1 MFLID
6 PVHGSSQHQII
17 FIAYFLTSLKFC
29 LQNVCFSKR
38 GELKALRAGLKRLQW
53 ENLQPMK
60 KKKKKKHLGPVQ
72 TPNFSWAEPIE
83 LLVHE
88 KFGVFA

>member
-29 LQNVCFSKR
+29 LQNVRLARFSKR
-38 GELKALRAGLKRLQW
+38 GELKALRAGLKRLQ
-53 ENLQPMK
+53 
-60 KKKKKKHLGPVQ
+60 
-72 TPNFSWAEPIE
+72 
-83 LLVHE
+83 
-88 KFGVFA
+88 

>member
-29 LQNVCFSKR
+29 LQNVRFSKR

-60 KKKKKKHLGPVQ
+60 KKKTKKK
-72 TPNFSWAEPIE
+72 T
-83 LLVHE
+83 
-88 KFGVFA
+88 

>member
-17 FIAYFLTSLKFC
+17 FIAYFLTSLK
-29 LQNVCFSKR
+29 
-38 GELKALRAGLKRLQW
+38 ALRAGLKRLQW

-60 KKKKKKHLGPVQ
+60 KKKKHLGPVQ
-72 TPNFSWAEPIE
+72 TPNFSWAEPSE

>member
-17 FIAYFLTSLKFC
+17 FIAYFLTSFKFC
-29 LQNVCFSKR
+29 LQNVRFSKR
-38 GELKALRAGLKRLQW
+38 GELKALRAGLKRLQL
-53 ENLQPMK
+53 ENLQPM
-60 KKKKKKHLGPVQ
+60 KKKKHLGPVQ

>member
-6 PVHGSSQHQII
+6 RVHGSSQHQII

-38 GELKALRAGLKRLQW
+38 GELKALRAGLKRLQ
-53 ENLQPMK
+53 
-60 KKKKKKHLGPVQ
+60 
-72 TPNFSWAEPIE
+72 
-83 LLVHE
+83 
-88 KFGVFA
+88 

>member
-17 FIAYFLTSLKFC
+17 FIAYFLTSFKFC
-29 LQNVCFSKR
+29 LQNVRFSKR
-38 GELKALRAGLKRLQW
+38 GELKALRAGLKRLQL

-60 KKKKKKHLGPVQ
+60 KKKTLRP
-72 TPNFSWAEPIE
+72 SSDAE
-83 LLVHE
+83 L
-88 KFGVFA
+88 FMSRTY